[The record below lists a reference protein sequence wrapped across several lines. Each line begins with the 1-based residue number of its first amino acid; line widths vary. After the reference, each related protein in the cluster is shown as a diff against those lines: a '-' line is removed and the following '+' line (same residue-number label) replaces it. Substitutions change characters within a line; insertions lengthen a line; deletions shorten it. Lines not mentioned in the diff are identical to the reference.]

1 MNPWTRW
8 TVGGS
13 LTLAL
18 LPATLAVAAAPPPG
32 PDAAAP
38 AAVDALSPQEREV
51 RQWIEQL
58 GAPAYRD
65 REAAARELERIG
77 PAALPQLER
86 AAAGANP
93 EIVARAESL
102 VKRLTRRPVPPQAGL
117 PGGAGLD
124 TVVRIRIGRGVRTIN
139 ALDRGRRVQ
148 IVEGPD
154 GIDLAVTG
162 ADAAG
167 REVTEHFKATDADD
181 LRRRAPEA
189 ARIYDRWSRA
199 GGQAGLDGGGA
210 FIWRHAVGNGQA
222 GPDPINP
229 IVPLPPQP
237 IDPLGPF
244 VVGPLGIGGLG
255 IGAGAD
261 DLQVLRDRVAR
272 QLRAAGAPIDQQQQ
286 VMQQIERLM
295 RAQMEGLA
303 IDDLPKR
310 MEQYNRLSDDLRR
323 KLEEL
328 KLPDPGDVL
337 PPPAKSRLGISID
350 PFGDD
355 LRVKDLL
362 PDGRGAKMG
371 LRPGD
376 VIEKVNGKRV
386 ADTRELRRAITDVQ
400 GKLVLEGLR
409 DGRPLKLQEE

>member
-1 MNPWTRW
+1 
-8 TVGGS
+8 V
-13 LTLAL
+13 
-18 LPATLAVAAAPPPG
+18 PP
-32 PDAAAP
+32 
-38 AAVDALSPQEREV
+38 LSPQEREV
-51 RQWIEQL
+51 RKWIEQL

-65 REAAARELERIG
+65 REAAARQLEQVG

-93 EIVARAESL
+93 EVVARAESL

-124 TVVRIRIGRGVRTIN
+124 TVVRVRIGRGVRTID
-139 ALDRGRRVQ
+139 AFDRGRRVQ

-167 REVTEHFKATDADD
+167 HEVTERFKATDADD

-189 ARIYDRWSRA
+189 ARLYDRWSRA
-199 GGQAGLDGGGA
+199 GGQAGLDGGA
-210 FIWRHAVGNGQA
+210 FIWRHAVGNGQQA
-222 GPDPINP
+222 GPRGINP

-255 IGAGAD
+255 VGAGAD

-295 RAQMEGLA
+295 RAQFEGLA
-303 IDDLPKR
+303 LDDLPKR

-337 PPPAKSRLGISID
+337 PPPARSRLGISID
-350 PFGDD
+350 PFADD

-376 VIEKVNGKRV
+376 VIEQVDRKPVKSI
-386 ADTRELRRAITDVQ
+386 DELRTALNAGNDPALL
-400 GKLVLEGLR
+400 LVHRGEVTVFVTMDR
-409 DGRPLKLQEE
+409 SN